1 MENAAMTPPLRL
13 AFLLSALAV
22 LSPPAILP
30 TAGGSAAAAETGA
43 KAELVPWH
51 QEGDFAAALAKAK
64 KEKKYVFIDFYAT
77 WCGPCKMMD
86 RQVYTDSAMAKAAA
100 KYVNRKIDAEKGEGI
115 TLAKR
120 YGVAAYPTMVIVDA
134 AGKEVNREQGFRP
147 ATHMVRFLDDT
158 REGRGT
164 IEGIEKQLAAGK
176 DTYDNRVALG
186 EKYAQKG
193 DHDLAR
199 AQFDK
204 AIELDPSDPG
214 QRSSSLLLTIAGSE
228 RTSGAHAAAVQDY
241 ERFITLYPN
250 SPRSLEARSGLA
262 VSLAE
267 SGRPDDAFATY
278 RKIAVERPDDPQV
291 QSSLARFSAALKVG
305 MDEGLAAGRKA
316 VELSQGGAQAYDALA
331 EIHAA
336 RGEWDEA
343 VVAAEKA
350 LETRP
355 SDNYLRGRLEK
366 FQEGA
371 VQNRSAKP

>member
-1 MENAAMTPPLRL
+1 MTPPAPAPVRL

-22 LSPPAILP
+22 LMLPAILP
-30 TAGGSAAAAETGA
+30 AAGGSATAAESGVSR
-43 KAELVPWH
+43 ELVPWH

-100 KYVNRKIDAEKGEGI
+100 KYVNRKVDAEKGEGI
-115 TLAKR
+115 NLAKR
-120 YGVAAYPTMVIVDA
+120 YGIAAYPTMVIVDA

-176 DTYDNRVALG
+176 DTYENRVALG
-186 EKYAQKG
+186 EKYAQRG
-193 DHDLAR
+193 DHDQAR

-204 AIELDPSDPG
+204 AIVLDPSDPG
-214 QRSSSLLLTIAGSE
+214 QRSSSLLLAIAGSE

-241 ERFITLYPN
+241 ERFVTLYPN
-250 SPRSLEARSGLA
+250 SPRSIEARSGLA

-267 SGRPDDAFATY
+267 SGRPDDALATY
-278 RKIAVERPDDPQV
+278 KKIAVERPDDAQV
-291 QSSLARFSAALKVG
+291 QSSLARFSAALKIG
-305 MDEGLAAGRKA
+305 MDDGLAAGKRA
-316 VELSQGGAQAYDALA
+316 VELTQGGAQAYDALA

-350 LETRP
+350 LAVRP

-371 VQNRSAKP
+371 VQNRSGKP